1 MSTEEVS
8 MATFVILVNLTEQG
22 ARNFK
27 ESPNRAEAFQ
37 AAAAKAGVQ
46 VKSLFWTAGAYD
58 VVVTVEGPEEAVM
71 ATNAMMAS
79 LGNVRTQTLRAFN
92 AAEMKKII
100 SLMP

>member
-1 MSTEEVS
+1 